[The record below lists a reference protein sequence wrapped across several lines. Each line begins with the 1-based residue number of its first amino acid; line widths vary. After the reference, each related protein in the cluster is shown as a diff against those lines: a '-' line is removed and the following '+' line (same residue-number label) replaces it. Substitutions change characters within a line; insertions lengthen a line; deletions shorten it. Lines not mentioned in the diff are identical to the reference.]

1 MPSYKARVKWKGG
14 HSGYLTCGNGAEMDF
29 SSPPALYGT
38 AGVMT
43 PEDAFVSAANMCFHL
58 MFLWAAERFKIN
70 LISYECEAEG
80 ITKDLLDKT
89 SIFEKIILTPKIKV
103 RNNSES
109 EVKRAL
115 KSAEKYS
122 LIIQSIKSELILEPE
137 ITT

>member
-1 MPSYKARVKWKGG
+1 MAGYKTWVKWKGEHKG
-14 HSGYLTCGNGAEMDF
+14 HLNCGNGAEMDF
-29 SSPPALYGT
+29 SAPPALYGS

-43 PEDAFVSAANMCFHL
+43 PEDAFVSAVNMCFHL
-58 MFLWAAERFKIN
+58 VFLWTAERFKIS

-80 ITKDLLDKT
+80 ITKDLVDKT
-89 SIFEKIILTPKIKV
+89 SIFEKIILKPKITV
-103 RNNSES
+103 RSSSES
-109 EVKRAL
+109 EVKRAI